1 MKQTTE
7 NTLLLHSKMNEK
19 KKKKVVIKEKLLSFT
34 CKAERVES
42 NSGAM
47 TYISTPC

>member
-7 NTLLLHSKMNEK
+7 NTLLLHGKMNE

-34 CKAERVES
+34 CKVERVES